1 MISPTPPPISES
13 DQSSSIKQAASQT
26 VMRNDSHEDK
36 IQIQKYLDHE
46 SYTRHLEWLIVNGR
60 RKRNEVR
67 ISQVHTKVQLS

>member
-1 MISPTPPPISES
+1 VISPTPPPISES
-13 DQSSSIKQAASQT
+13 DQSAIKQAASQT
-26 VMRNDSHEDK
+26 DMRNDSHEDK
-36 IQIQKYLDHE
+36 VQIQKYLDHE